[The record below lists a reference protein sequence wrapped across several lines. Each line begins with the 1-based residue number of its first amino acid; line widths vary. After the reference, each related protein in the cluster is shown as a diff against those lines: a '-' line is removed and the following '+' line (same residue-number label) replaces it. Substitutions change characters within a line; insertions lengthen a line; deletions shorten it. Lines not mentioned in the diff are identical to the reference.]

1 MKIKKKHL
9 RIIDEVVSFLCDLEP
24 HCPGNDNII
33 KQIKQSSHLKHDMVK
48 DYEKKKM
55 SKINPLQKL
64 RMAADEYEKFRQ
76 YQPCVSQTN
85 GFDSKFSKSIKNIL
99 DEGV

>member
-9 RIIDEVVSFLCDLEP
+9 RIIDEVIFHLNDEEKYHV
-24 HCPGNDNII
+24 GNVISKNII
-33 KQIKQSSHLKHDMVK
+33 HLKQLKHDMVK

-64 RMAADEYEKFRQ
+64 RMTADEYEKFRQ